1 MSGGWT
7 SDIVEMQLPYVV
19 RQAIDDTHLGD
30 TIIRWVPSKDI
41 EYGTMAIR
49 FWHDPDNILPITGQP
64 ETMVITYPDGV
75 HHLAVIGYVEK
86 IGKESIKVGE
96 LMQTDAI
103 IRILHYPKIPS
114 AANGSF
120 PILSCALTANVITE
134 IIKLADYWYLADND
148 PTANGVHTTV
158 YPNAGTTGS
167 TYNLTQSGGRTV
179 RPIPQA
185 NQVFSK
191 RAWLAYDS
199 GGYPFDMLS
208 PVSTPYLT
216 SDATGV
222 TFVVVDSGSDFGSNR
237 ASTHYGAFN
246 ISSNG
251 YFFGYLCDGHTSNT
265 QNKTAFIPRSGSS
278 VALGTFSRAT
288 SVLTIVRHKTN
299 GQYYIWQNGTVYTGS
314 TGMTGT
320 ANGRFGIDGAPMT
333 TDEITG
339 WCRTREFAWFRKALS
354 DNDLASL
361 ISQKRTE
368 YGI

>member
-1 MSGGWT
+1 
-7 SDIVEMQLPYVV
+7 
-19 RQAIDDTHLGD
+19 
-30 TIIRWVPSKDI
+30 
-41 EYGTMAIR
+41 
-49 FWHDPDNILPITGQP
+49 
-64 ETMVITYPDGV
+64 
-75 HHLAVIGYVEK
+75 
-86 IGKESIKVGE
+86 
-96 LMQTDAI
+96 
-103 IRILHYPKIPS
+103 
-114 AANGSF
+114 
-120 PILSCALTANVITE
+120 
-134 IIKLADYWYLADND
+134 
-148 PTANGVHTTV
+148 
-158 YPNAGTTGS
+158 
-167 TYNLTQSGGRTV
+167 
-179 RPIPQA
+179 
-185 NQVFSK
+185 
-191 RAWLAYDS
+191 
-199 GGYPFDMLS
+199 MLS

-246 ISSNG
+246 TSSNG

-314 TGMTGT
+314 TAMTGT
-320 ANGRFGIDGAPMT
+320 SSGRFGIDGAPMT

-339 WCRTREFAWFRKALS
+339 WCRTREFAWFRKSLS